1 MGGRPS
7 RKTGTVVI
15 RKEPVVSVYLRQL
28 SYRRIFCLV
37 MAATQMF
44 PLPELPGETSDS
56 YPLPLLRVVP
66 ESLNGENHAA

>member
-1 MGGRPS
+1 MS
-7 RKTGTVVI
+7 A
-15 RKEPVVSVYLRQL
+15 YLRQL

-44 PLPELPGETSDS
+44 PLPELPGETSVS
-56 YPLPLLRVVP
+56 SPLPLRVVP